1 MSNLNSL
8 LRALVPQFLIGRYR
22 QFRRHREQAR
32 NRHKNVEQVFTEIYS
47 NNKWG
52 GARGEFSSGAGTTDE
67 STVSPYVAMVS
78 NQAASEGF
86 SGKTFVDLGCGD
98 FRVGKQLLPLCS
110 HYVGVDVVKSLVGQ
124 NQAQYG
130 NQTTRFVHLN
140 IVDDPLP
147 DGDVCFLRQVLQ
159 HLSNQQIGAILKKLG
174 KYRWVFITEHYPT
187 DNDAVIPNLDKAHG
201 GDVRVYEN
209 SGVYLSEPP
218 FALPEY
224 ALSEVLGVPG
234 IGMGVGI
241 DPGVIRTF
249 LYRPP
254 V

>member
-1 MSNLNSL
+1 MSNLKSL
-8 LRALVPQFLIGRYR
+8 LRALVPRFLIGRYR
-22 QFRRHREQAR
+22 QFRRHQEQAR
-32 NRHKNVEQVFTEIYS
+32 NRHKNVEEVFTAIYS

-52 GARGEFSSGAGTTDE
+52 GAKGEFSSGAGTTDG
-67 STVSPYVAMVS
+67 STVSAYVSMLSAK
-78 NQAASEGF
+78 AAAEGF
-86 SGKTFVDLGCGD
+86 LGTTFVDLGCGD
-98 FRVGKQLLPLCS
+98 FRVGQQLLPLCS
-110 HYVGVDVVKSLVGQ
+110 SYVGVDVVKLLVSQ

-130 NQTTRFVHLN
+130 NQSTRFGHLN

-147 DGDVCFLRQVLQ
+147 DGEVCFLRQVLQ
-159 HLSNQQIGAILKKLG
+159 HLSNQQIFAILKKLG

-187 DNDAVIPNLDKAHG
+187 DNDAVRPNLDKVQG

-218 FALPEY
+218 FALPKHT
-224 ALSEVLGVPG
+224 LSEVLAVPG
-234 IGMGVGI
+234 VGMEAGT

-249 LYRPP
+249 LYRPA